1 MQTII
6 EDIEQKIKTMQK
18 AMDNTRSPAQ
28 KALFASCI
36 ANAAQMVANFR
47 EMERILKNSGDDTKE

>member
-1 MQTII
+1 
-6 EDIEQKIKTMQK
+6 MQK